1 MFQKGETK
9 ALFLL
14 MIKGKDIVVFGSE
27 PSGLFWYGLIRNLSS

>member
-14 MIKGKDIVVFGSE
+14 MIKAKDIVVFGS
-27 PSGLFWYGLIRNLSS
+27 